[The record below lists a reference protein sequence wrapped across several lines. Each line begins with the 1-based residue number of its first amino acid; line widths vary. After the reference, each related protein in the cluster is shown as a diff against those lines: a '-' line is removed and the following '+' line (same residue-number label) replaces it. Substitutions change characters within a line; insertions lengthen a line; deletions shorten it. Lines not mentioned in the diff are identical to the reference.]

1 MIGFENVLSYQCYYC
16 EYPTDTR
23 CLDPF
28 NTTTL
33 TTVTGS
39 AACLATKGRLNG
51 KDIIGRQGLT
61 YPQMDQHCIGGING
75 CKYGRR
81 GNDNAEICCCTSD
94 KCNNGNTQVGKLY
107 LIGLIAGGRFILQ
120 LLF

>member
-1 MIGFENVLSYQCYYC
+1 K
-16 EYPTDTR
+16 
-23 CLDPF
+23 
-28 NTTTL
+28 
-33 TTVTGS
+33 
-39 AACLATKGRLNG
+39 AKGRLNG

-61 YPQMDQHCIGGING
+61 YPQMNQHCIGGING

-81 GNDNAEICCCTSD
+81 GNDKAEICCCTSD